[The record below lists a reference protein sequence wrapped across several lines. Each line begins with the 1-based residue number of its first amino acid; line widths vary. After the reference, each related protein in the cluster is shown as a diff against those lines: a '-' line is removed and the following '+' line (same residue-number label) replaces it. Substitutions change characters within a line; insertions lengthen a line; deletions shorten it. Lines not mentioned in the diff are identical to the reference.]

1 MNQRFKQ
8 EIDEIVRQLVANY
21 KPEKIILFGSAAR
34 GDMGPDSDLDFC
46 VIKDGLDAV
55 PRHKR
60 VGDVLNIIPHT
71 VATDVLV
78 YTPWEIKK
86 RLYLKDPF
94 FVQMFSEG
102 KVLYGA

>member
-1 MNQRFKQ
+1 MTKNLKQ
-8 EIDEIVRQLVANY
+8 EIDGIVRQLVTYY

-46 VIKDGLDAV
+46 VIKGGLDEV

-60 VGDVLNIIPHT
+60 IGEVLHIIPHN